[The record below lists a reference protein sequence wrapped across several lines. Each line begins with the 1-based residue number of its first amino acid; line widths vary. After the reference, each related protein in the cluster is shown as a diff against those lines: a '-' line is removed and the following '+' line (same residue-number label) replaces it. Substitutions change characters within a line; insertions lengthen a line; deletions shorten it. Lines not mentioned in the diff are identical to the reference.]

1 MKINYIWTKC
11 FLIILSSIYLVS
23 CDELNKLINPS
34 SEYLIEKKILPS
46 SEEQILESGSD
57 FKMIFPANSVS
68 EIIDVKVK
76 KENSAPEIGN
86 SKLKSGKNFYRIKFD
101 NNVQLNK
108 AITVIY
114 SYDNSFIPSGQTA
127 SMAIRGYIYSS
138 GIWKLADY
146 TIDEPNGNI
155 IFKISS
161 IYGKSLKEEDEF
173 LDNNDII
180 LGDYTTLDQGQ
191 NDADKFEINEE
202 YTPILYYEPGMP
214 EAFKANVIV
223 NGFIKSKGIKLDS
236 RLQDDYSKDIRYLLD
251 APDKTFELELDVSI
265 GKIANKFEYK
275 SNDGWEQINWEFN
288 LIDSIRLETYLL
300 PENGIGWDA
309 VPNKFEKQVKNSNH
323 LSISGELPSIH
334 NNDIKT
340 VSVIRIGI
348 GFHANKRTK
357 EGNQIKNED
366 ISNNFNYFHLYIK
379 RLK

>member
-1 MKINYIWTKC
+1 MKINYFWAKC

-57 FKMIFPANSVS
+57 FRIIIPANAIS
-68 EIIDVKVK
+68 EDCGMKVK
-76 KENSAPEIGN
+76 KENSAPDIGN

-108 AITVIY
+108 TITVIY
-114 SYDNSFIPSGQTA
+114 NYDNSSIPNGQTA
-127 SMAIRGYIYSS
+127 SSVIKGYIYS
-138 GIWKLADY
+138 GGNWKLADY
-146 TIDEPNGNI
+146 TIDEPNGKI
-155 IFKISS
+155 IFRISS
-161 IYGKSLKEEDEF
+161 ISGKSQKDKDEF
-173 LDNNDII
+173 LDNDDMI

-202 YTPILYYEPGMP
+202 YTPILYYESGMP
-214 EAFKANVIV
+214 EPYKVNVFL

-309 VPNKFEKQVKNSNH
+309 VPNKFEKQVKNGNH

-348 GFHANKRTK
+348 GFLANKRTK